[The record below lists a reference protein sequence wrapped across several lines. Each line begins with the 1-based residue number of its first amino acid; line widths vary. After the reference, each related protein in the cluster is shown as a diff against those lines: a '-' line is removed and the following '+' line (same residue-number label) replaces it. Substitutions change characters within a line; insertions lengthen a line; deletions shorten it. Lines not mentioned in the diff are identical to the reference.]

1 MRRDIKRKIKVIS
14 LCSLA
19 LLIGFYS
26 FYQARFLLQGPAVD
40 IWNPENGSST
50 AREVVE
56 IQGQAKNISYISLDG
71 RQIFVNEEGVFK
83 ERVLLSEG
91 KNSVTITAQD
101 KFGRE
106 THNTIDLFFKQTAE
120 NTLTKK

>member
-1 MRRDIKRKIKVIS
+1 MRRDIKKKIRVIS

-26 FYQARFLLQGPAVD
+26 FYQARFLLQGPD
-40 IWNPENGSST
+40 IEIWNPENGSST
-50 AREVVE
+50 KQEVVE

-71 RQIFVNEEGVFK
+71 RQIFVNEQGVFK
-83 ERVLLSEG
+83 ERILLSEG

-106 THNTIDLFFKQTAE
+106 RNNTIDLFFKQTEE